1 MKQERYIMG
10 EINIKRGSEKSRNQ
24 GMMLEKRESRVKKNQ
39 RQDNAG
45 TLIQGQSSLRK
56 HTNNI
61 AALLSEI
68 FPGLV
73 ATVPS

>member
-1 MKQERYIMG
+1 MG

-45 TLIQGQSSLRK
+45 TLI
-56 HTNNI
+56 
-61 AALLSEI
+61 
-68 FPGLV
+68 
-73 ATVPS
+73 